1 MTGNSTAELKY
12 IRESAQYNYDSTKI
26 YSEELMSLADQNIK
40 LIKENIKNDA
50 NININKIK
58 SYIAAIGMESDQIES
73 LGWVLTQQKNKH
85 KRNLQGL
92 FDLILDWLDSIEQS
106 VEQTDADTK
115 YIYDLVMKLNAN
127 TLIGEIML
135 KAENTMTS
143 LRKINMKATVMA
155 DSEELKRIE
164 DALDLGKWNNYMDEF
179 KNNLKSSIKENQ
191 KNKGSSSASIGFWV
205 LIMVG
210 VIGLGGFVYLYIRL
224 QKAISNNAV

>member
-26 YSEELMSLADQNIK
+26 YSEELMSLADQNVK

-205 LIMVG
+205 LVLVG
-210 VIGLGGFVYLYIRL
+210 VIGLGGFVYLYVRL
-224 QKAISNNAV
+224 QKAISNNSV